1 MRKILFIILFVF
13 SIGNAG
19 AQATSDSI
27 VMNYL
32 KEMGAPVTYNNEVK
46 LLMTGHDKFV
56 DLFENIRHARHH
68 IHLEYFNFRN
78 DSIAN
83 ALFSLLAE
91 KAKEGVEV
99 RAMFDAFGNWSNN
112 QPLKERHLKSIR
124 AQGIE
129 IVKFDPITFPWVN
142 HAIHRD
148 HRKIVVID
156 GKIGYT
162 GGMNIADY
170 YINGLPKIGTWRDM
184 HMRIEGDAVNDL
196 QEIFLTIWNKETK
209 QNIGGEAYFPK
220 HKEQSDTTNIV
231 VAIVDR
237 TPKKNSRMLSH
248 AYAMSIYSA
257 QKNVHIVNPYFV
269 PTSSINKA
277 LQRTI
282 ERGVDVTIMVSSAS
296 DIPFTPDAALYK
308 LHKLMKRGAT
318 VYMYNG
324 GFHHS
329 KIMMVDDIFCTVGTM
344 PICVSR
350 PVSSVPVHAPS
361 TQVSR

>member
-1 MRKILFIILFVF
+1 MRKILFITLFVF
-13 SIGNAG
+13 SIGNIE
-19 AQATSDSI
+19 AQTTSDSI

-91 KAKEGVEV
+91 KVKEGVEV

-112 QPLKERHLKSIR
+112 QPLKEHHLKSIH

-170 YINGLPKIGTWRDM
+170 YINGLPKIGKWHDM
-184 HMRIEGDAVNDL
+184 HIHLEGDAVR
-196 QEIFLTIWNKETK
+196 ICK
-209 QNIGGEAYFPK
+209 A
-220 HKEQSDTTNIV
+220 
-231 VAIVDR
+231 
-237 TPKKNSRMLSH
+237 
-248 AYAMSIYSA
+248 
-257 QKNVHIVNPYFV
+257 
-269 PTSSINKA
+269 SS
-277 LQRTI
+277 
-282 ERGVDVTIMVSSAS
+282 
-296 DIPFTPDAALYK
+296 
-308 LHKLMKRGAT
+308 
-318 VYMYNG
+318 
-324 GFHHS
+324 
-329 KIMMVDDIFCTVGTM
+329 
-344 PICVSR
+344 
-350 PVSSVPVHAPS
+350 
-361 TQVSR
+361 